1 MKPLRKFVSPVFAL
15 ALFLGT
21 FHGTALADKPPSIP
35 AFFDGEIVI
44 FTVVSENVNGVDHRG
59 VTRRAAIPLYAFGP
73 PGNQPQPDVLS
84 AIPGVK
90 GYNPWW
96 QVFFVIPT
104 DGRDLTTNPY
114 TSEAELLAAQAAG
127 DVIII
132 PTNIFFLCQV
142 LPGRSL

>member
-1 MKPLRKFVSPVFAL
+1 MKPLRKCVSLIFAL
-15 ALFLGT
+15 ALFLGA
-21 FHGTALADKPPSIP
+21 FHGTAFADKPPSIP
-35 AFFDGEIVI
+35 AFYNGEIVI
-44 FTVVSENVNGVDHRG
+44 FTVVSQNDDDVDHG
-59 VTRRAAIPLYAFGP
+59 GIQKRAAIPLYAFGA

-96 QVFFVIPT
+96 EVFIVIPT

-114 TSEAELLAAQAAG
+114 TSEAEILAAQAAG
-127 DVIII
+127 DVLIVPIDV
-132 PTNIFFLCQV
+132 FFLCQV